1 MSKYKFKF
9 QSIANVKEIL
19 EKKILREISIINK
32 EMNNW
37 KNERDIFIEERKKV
51 LKDILKHKLKAS
63 DYQSIKKYDEQ
74 LRKEIVHIEKEI
86 GSCLKKKELKQKELL
101 AKKKEIKALDI
112 LKENDYSN
120 FVTGERKAELKILN
134 EIAIVNY
141 NKDRP

>member
-32 EMNNW
+32 EIINR

-51 LKDILKHKLKAS
+51 LKDILKHKLKTS

-86 GSCLKKKELKQKELL
+86 ESCLKRKELKQKELL
-101 AKKKEIKALDI
+101 VKKKEIKAFEI

-120 FVTGERKAELKILN
+120 FLIEERKTELKMLN
-134 EIAIVNY
+134 DIAIVNY
-141 NKDRP
+141 NSD

>member
-32 EMNNW
+32 EIINR

-51 LKDILKHKLKAS
+51 LKDILKHKLKTS

-74 LRKEIVHIEKEI
+74 LKKEIVHIEKEI
-86 GSCLKKKELKQKELL
+86 EACLKRKELKQKELL
-101 AKKKEIKALDI
+101 VKKKEIKAFEI

-120 FVTGERKAELKILN
+120 FLIEERKTELKMLN
-134 EIAIVNY
+134 DIAIVNY
-141 NKDRP
+141 NSD

>member
-1 MSKYKFKF
+1 MSKFKFKF

-32 EMNNW
+32 EIINR
-37 KNERDIFIEERKKV
+37 KNERDIFIEERKEV
-51 LKDILKHKLKAS
+51 LKDILKRKLKTS

-86 GSCLKKKELKQKELL
+86 ESCLKRKELKQKELL
-101 AKKKEIKALDI
+101 VKKKEIKAFEI

-120 FVTGERKAELKILN
+120 FLIEERKTELKTLN
-134 EIAIVNY
+134 DIAIVNY
-141 NKDRP
+141 NSD